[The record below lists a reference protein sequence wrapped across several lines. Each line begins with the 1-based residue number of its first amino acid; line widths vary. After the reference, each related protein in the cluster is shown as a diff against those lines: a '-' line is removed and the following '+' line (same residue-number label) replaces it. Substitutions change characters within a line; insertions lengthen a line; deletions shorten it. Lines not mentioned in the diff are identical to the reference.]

1 MLKQLEVENKVNL
14 QDSVTKYIL
23 GLKQIKEITIKDLM
37 LHKSGLYKYEA
48 QLISKFRT
56 GC

>member
-14 QDSVTKYIL
+14 QDSVTKYIHWF
-23 GLKQIKEITIKDLM
+23 KTNKEITIKDLM

-48 QLISKFRT
+48 QLISKI
-56 GC
+56 

>member
-14 QDSVTKYIL
+14 QDSVTKYIHWF
-23 GLKQIKEITIKDLM
+23 KTNKEITIKDLM
-37 LHKSGLYKYEA
+37 LHKVDYINMKL